1 MAGLTIHS
9 EKLTP
14 ALAKELSA
22 LCPFGALEETA
33 EGLAVGAGC
42 KMCRLCVKKSSGVIT
57 EEETPK
63 PQINKEEWVGVAVFA
78 DFAHG
83 RLHPVTLELL
93 GKAQELAAVTGHP
106 VYALL
111 LGSDTQKAVAEL
123 LRYGADRVYVYDHP
137 ALAEFTIEPYAD
149 AFADFIENVKP
160 SSILV

>member
-111 LGSDTQKAVAEL
+111 LGCATGPTGYMYTITRRWLNSPLSRTRML
-123 LRYGADRVYVYDHP
+123 LP
-137 ALAEFTIEPYAD
+137 
-149 AFADFIENVKP
+149 
-160 SSILV
+160 ILLKT

>member
-83 RLHPVTLELL
+83 SCIRSRWSCWARRRNWLPLQGTRSMRCFWAAIRKKRSQNCCATGPTGYMYTITRRWLNSPLSRTRMLL
-93 GKAQELAAVTGHP
+93 P
-106 VYALL
+106 ILL
-111 LGSDTQKAVAEL
+111 KT
-123 LRYGADRVYVYDHP
+123 
-137 ALAEFTIEPYAD
+137 
-149 AFADFIENVKP
+149 
-160 SSILV
+160 

>member
-111 LGSDTQKAVAEL
+111 LGSDTQKAVA
-123 LRYGADRVYVYDHP
+123 
-137 ALAEFTIEPYAD
+137 
-149 AFADFIENVKP
+149 
-160 SSILV
+160 

>member
-83 RLHPVTLELL
+83 GCIRHA
-93 GKAQELAAVTGHP
+93 GAAGQGAGIGCRYRAP
-106 VYALL
+106 GLC
-111 LGSDTQKAVAEL
+111 VASG
-123 LRYGADRVYVYDHP
+123 RR
-137 ALAEFTIEPYAD
+137 
-149 AFADFIENVKP
+149 
-160 SSILV
+160 

>member
-78 DFAHG
+78 AVSYTH
-83 RLHPVTLELL
+83 LTL
-93 GKAQELAAVTGHP
+93 
-106 VYALL
+106 
-111 LGSDTQKAVAEL
+111 
-123 LRYGADRVYVYDHP
+123 RR
-137 ALAEFTIEPYAD
+137 
-149 AFADFIENVKP
+149 
-160 SSILV
+160 

>member
-1 MAGLTIHS
+1 M
-9 EKLTP
+9 P
-14 ALAKELSA
+14 PV
-22 LCPFGALEETA
+22 C
-33 EGLAVGAGC
+33 
-42 KMCRLCVKKSSGVIT
+42 KKSSGVIT

-111 LGSDTQKAVAEL
+111 LGSDTQKRSQNCCATGPTGYMYTITRRWLNSPLSRTRML
-123 LRYGADRVYVYDHP
+123 LP
-137 ALAEFTIEPYAD
+137 
-149 AFADFIENVKP
+149 
-160 SSILV
+160 ILLKT